1 MKAFNLKKLG
11 KLLGLLIVSALLFT
25 SCGGEDGNTLPGPTP
40 YAASTSYSASVAS
53 EVGVIATQVACANGG
68 TRFRA
73 DFNAQGM
80 GRNSTQVMGPF
91 QNGSIT
97 GTLGESYLSR
107 SAFGDF
113 LVATK
118 VLSGS
123 QVVGF
128 NISIHFCP
136 ASNIYTGEE
145 ILGPSVQISNLQSD
159 NYGIILDSNT
169 NCEAGN
175 IDYARLWVQ
184 SSGTQYP
191 IETVFAPYCQ

>member
-25 SCGGEDGNTLPGPTP
+25 SCGGDDGNSLTGVSSYT
-40 YAASTSYSASVAS
+40 ATTSYSAATADEIGLLAS
-53 EVGVIATQVACANGG
+53 QIACSNAGI
-68 TRFRA
+68 RFRA
-73 DFNAQGM
+73 DFNTQSMGM
-80 GRNSTQVMGPF
+80 NSTQIMGPF
-91 QNGSIT
+91 QDGSIT
-97 GTLGESYLSR
+97 GTIGESFLSK
-107 SAFGDF
+107 SAFGDI

-118 VLSGS
+118 VLSGT
-123 QVVGF
+123 QVIGYNV
-128 NISIHFCP
+128 SIHFCP
-136 ASNIYTGEE
+136 ANNIYTNEE

-169 NCEAGN
+169 NCSAGN

-184 SSGTQYP
+184 SSGSQYP